1 MPLTAYL
8 AALAV
13 LLAATGTA
21 AGLTRLAG
29 APSTAGR
36 YVTIDGLRGYLA
48 LLVFLHHAAVWYF
61 YRTNGTWTVP
71 PSNLFTLFGQ
81 GGVALFFMITA
92 FLFFGRLLDAR
103 QVVPDWNRLYVS
115 RVFRLVPLYALAM
128 AALLAIVGWRSGWQA
143 REPASTLLG
152 NVAAWLAFTVPGQPD
167 VNGVK
172 DTWRIVAGATWSL
185 PYEWFFYLALPILG
199 IAVGVRPSTPYLLLG
214 LAAAIVVAAGVW
226 RPGVMQALYF
236 VGGMVAALA
245 IRMPRFRTFAG
256 TTAAGL
262 LAVACL
268 AATVAMC
275 ATAYSLP
282 AVFLLTVAFCLI
294 AGGCSLFG
302 VLATPM
308 ARLLGDIAYSVYLLH
323 GIVLFLL
330 FAGPFPMRMPTPMT
344 HWLVVVGL
352 APVLVILC
360 YATFRCI
367 ERPAMK
373 TAPRVADWLARR
385 RSRTDTE
392 EENIRP
398 LPLS

>member
-1 MPLTAYL
+1 MPVPAYL

-48 LLVFLHHAAVWYF
+48 LFVFLHHAAVWYF
-61 YRTNGTWTVP
+61 YRTDGAWTVP

-92 FLFFGRLLDAR
+92 FLFFGRLLDGR
-103 QVVPDWNRLYVS
+103 HTLPDWKRLYVS

-128 AALLAIVGWRSGWQA
+128 VVLFAIVGWRSGWQA

-152 NVAAWLAFTVPGQPD
+152 NAAAWLAFTIPGQPD
-167 VNGVK
+167 LNGVN

-199 IAVGVRPSTPYLLLG
+199 IAAGVRPSAPYLLLS
-214 LAAAIVVAAGVW
+214 LAAAIVVAAGIW
-226 RPGVMQALYF
+226 RPGVMQSLYF
-236 VGGMVAALA
+236 LGGMVAALA
-245 IRMPRFRTFAG
+245 IRLPPFRAFAR
-256 TTAAGL
+256 TAAAGA

-268 AATVAMC
+268 AAATAMC
-275 ATAYSLP
+275 ATAYSPL
-282 AVFLLTVAFCLI
+282 AVSLLTVVFCLI

-302 VLATPM
+302 VLVTPM

-330 FAGPFPMRMPTPMT
+330 FVGPDSLHAPPPLAY
-344 HWLVVVGL
+344 WLIVVAL

-367 ERPAMK
+367 ERPAMRS
-373 TAPRVADWLARR
+373 APRVADRLARR
-385 RSRTDTE
+385 RSRTDAE
-392 EENIRP
+392 DENIRP